1 MRTREV
7 GKAAQ
12 GIDLKSDNGGRSCR
26 ALVGVYEVEGTPAL
40 TNTQG
45 PENMK
50 P

>member
-12 GIDLKSDNGGRSCR
+12 GIVLKINGGRSCR
-26 ALVGVYEVEGTPAL
+26 ALDGVYEVDGTPAL

-45 PENMK
+45 PLRI
-50 P
+50 